1 MYFSYFLG
9 WPDDLMVFHEVF
21 EEIALQHTGQEIK
34 TSLLSGFKKKKNST
48 AKEGYDGTDKLVSF
62 QESLSAVEITW
73 TKKKKLKSIKCQ

>member
-34 TSLLSGFKKKKNST
+34 TSLLSGFKKKK
-48 AKEGYDGTDKLVSF
+48 KLHSKRG
-62 QESLSAVEITW
+62 I
-73 TKKKKLKSIKCQ
+73 

>member
-34 TSLLSGFKKKKNST
+34 TSLLSGFKKKKKTPQQKRDVMAQTSLLVFRK
-48 AKEGYDGTDKLVSF
+48 ACQQLKLRG
-62 QESLSAVEITW
+62 QRR
-73 TKKKKLKSIKCQ
+73 KN